1 MVGCDPRDTQRL
13 FLRYPKVLVEVSS
26 PSTERL
32 DRREKRLAYQTIET
46 LEEYIIVAQDRME
59 VTTFRRANQWKAE
72 IYARSED
79 LLTFKS
85 LDLSL
90 TLSAI
95 YEGAM
100 PK

>member
-1 MVGCDPRDTQRL
+1 MTEQGRVHRRKRAPCWSYTAGAKGHTVTVYERVPGGPLQARCFDATMRDGRGG
-13 FLRYPKVLVEVSS
+13 Y
-26 PSTERL
+26 
-32 DRREKRLAYQTIET
+32 RREALGHRDQG
-46 LEEYIIVAQDRME
+46 
-59 VTTFRRANQWKAE
+59 KAE
-72 IYARSED
+72 TYARSED

>member
-1 MVGCDPRDTQRL
+1 
-13 FLRYPKVLVEVSS
+13 
-26 PSTERL
+26 
-32 DRREKRLAYQTIET
+32 
-46 LEEYIIVAQDRME
+46 ME
-59 VTTFRRANQWKAE
+59 VTIFRRANQWKAE

-79 LLTFKS
+79 LLTFKC